1 LVVVVLSSS
10 GDDASLKPVF
20 SGDDEK
26 KERARFFKALT
37 PLCVRTLIFFS
48 RRGECKKYT
57 KLLR

>member
-1 LVVVVLSSS
+1 LVVVLSSS

-37 PLCVRTLIFFS
+37 S
-48 RRGECKKYT
+48 
-57 KLLR
+57 LLRENANFFFLVVESAKNTPNC